1 MSDPQRKIKL
11 LVVDDIVE
19 TRNNLIN
26 LLYFEKDIEVIGSAT
41 RGQEGI
47 DLAKKLQPDIVL
59 MDINMPDMD
68 GITATERIMQQVPG
82 VSVIMMS
89 VQGEQ
94 DYLRRAMRAGAR
106 EFLVKPF
113 TSEELTSGIRH
124 VYAENQNL
132 RRLQPVVTAGQ
143 GTPAADASDDH
154 LGEVISVFSPK
165 GGVGRTTI
173 ITNLA
178 VAVKQLSK
186 KRVALMDGSLFFGD
200 VGIMLDVRNNK
211 TMNDLQGRVDQ
222 LDAQLL
228 TDVMMTHSSEVK
240 ILLAPPK
247 PEQAELVIAEDLK
260 RIIQELRRNF
270 DYVFIDTFPS
280 LKEETQLAILDA
292 SDYIL
297 TVMTLEMPSIKDV
310 RLFLE
315 VAELLE
321 YPRDKIVLILNR
333 ADSKHGLR
341 AENIEA
347 TIGHPITAT
356 IVSSGAAVT
365 LSINRGTPLV
375 MDAPDNPFSKDIEAL
390 AKRIIAGT
398 LNQKESGKKGKEVA
412 AVGGEHGKGSGKPGG
427 LLGGLFKKR

>member
-1 MSDPQRKIKL
+1 MSDPQRKIRL

-68 GITATERIMQQVPG
+68 GITATERIMQQVSG

-132 RRLQPVVTAGQ
+132 RRLQPVVVQGA

-178 VAVKQLSK
+178 VAVKQISK

-211 TMNDLQGRVDQ
+211 TMSDLQGRVDQ
-222 LDAQLL
+222 LDGQLL

-321 YPRDKIVLILNR
+321 YPRDKIILILNR

-347 TIGHPITAT
+347 TIGHPIAAT

-390 AKRIIAGT
+390 ARRIIGGT
-398 LNQKESGKKGKEVA
+398 LNQKESGKKGKEA
-412 AVGGEHGKGSGKPGG
+412 AGVGGEHGKGAGKSLFGG
-427 LLGGLFKKR
+427 IFKKK

>member
-82 VSVIMMS
+82 IAVIMMS

-113 TSEELTSGIRH
+113 TSDELTSGIRH
-124 VYAENQNL
+124 VFTENQNM
-132 RRLQPVVTAGQ
+132 RRFQPLAVPGQ
-143 GTPAADASDDH
+143 GGPAQDGASDE

-211 TMNDLQGRVDQ
+211 TMSDLQGRVDQ

-240 ILLAPPK
+240 VLLAPPK
-247 PEQAELVIAEDLK
+247 PEQAELVVADDLK

-270 DYVFIDTFPS
+270 DYIFIDTFPS

-292 SDYIL
+292 SDYIM
-297 TVMTLEMPSIKDV
+297 TIMTLEMPSIKDV

-321 YPRDKIVLILNR
+321 YPRDKIVLVLNR

-347 TIGHPITAT
+347 TIGHPVAAS
-356 IVSSGAAVT
+356 IVSNGAAVT
-365 LSINRGTPLV
+365 LSINRGIPLV
-375 MDAPDNPFSKDIEAL
+375 LDAPDNEFSKDIRAL
-390 AKRIIAGT
+390 ARRVIDGT
-398 LNQKESGKKGKEVA
+398 LNQKAGAAKGGKEPA
-412 AVGGEHGKGSGKPGG
+412 LVGAGKDGAKSGGI
-427 LLGGLFKKR
+427 LGGFFKKK

>member
-1 MSDPQRKIKL
+1 MSDTPHKIKL
-11 LVVDDIVE
+11 LVVDDIPE

-47 DLAKKLQPDIVL
+47 DLAKKLHPDIVL

-113 TSEELTSGIRH
+113 TSDELTSGIRH
-124 VYAENQNL
+124 VYAENQQF
-132 RRLQPVVTAGQ
+132 RRLQPVMQSGQ
-143 GTPAADASDDH
+143 SGPAADASQDE
-154 LGEVISVFSPK
+154 LGEVFSIFSPK

-186 KRVALMDGSLFFGD
+186 KRVALVDGSLFFGD

-211 TMNDLQGRVDQ
+211 TISDLQGRVEQ

-240 ILLAPPK
+240 LLLAPPK
-247 PEQAELVIAEDLK
+247 PEQAELIVAEDLK
-260 RIIQELRRNF
+260 KIIQEPPCQGSCENKSNN
-270 DYVFIDTFPS
+270 YQVS
-280 LKEETQLAILDA
+280 
-292 SDYIL
+292 
-297 TVMTLEMPSIKDV
+297 
-310 RLFLE
+310 
-315 VAELLE
+315 
-321 YPRDKIVLILNR
+321 KI
-333 ADSKHGLR
+333 
-341 AENIEA
+341 
-347 TIGHPITAT
+347 
-356 IVSSGAAVT
+356 
-365 LSINRGTPLV
+365 
-375 MDAPDNPFSKDIEAL
+375 F
-390 AKRIIAGT
+390 
-398 LNQKESGKKGKEVA
+398 
-412 AVGGEHGKGSGKPGG
+412 
-427 LLGGLFKKR
+427 